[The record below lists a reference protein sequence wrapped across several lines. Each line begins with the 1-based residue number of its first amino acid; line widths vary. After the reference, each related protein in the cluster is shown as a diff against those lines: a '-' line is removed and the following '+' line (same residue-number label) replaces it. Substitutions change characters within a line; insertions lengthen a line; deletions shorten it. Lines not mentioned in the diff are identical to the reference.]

1 MDPVTDVR
9 TVADVALVADVVAR
23 FGAAWEAWDL
33 EAILA
38 LMAEDAVFESTAP
51 APDGV
56 RLEGMAAIRA
66 EWSAMFAATR
76 DPEFRFEESFVS
88 GDRAT
93 ARWVFSWGNGDGSR
107 GHVRGADVMR
117 VRDGLVFEKLSYVK
131 G

>member
-1 MDPVTDVR
+1 MDAVAGVD
-9 TVADVALVADVVAR
+9 TVADLVAR

-33 EAILA
+33 EAVMS

-51 APDGV
+51 APDGL
-56 RLEGMAAIRA
+56 RLEGAAAIRD
-66 EWSAMFAATR
+66 EWSPMFAGTR
-76 DPEFRFEESFVS
+76 DAEFRFEESFVS

-93 ARWVFSWGNGDGSR
+93 ARWVFSWTNGDGSR

-117 VRDGLVFEKLSYVK
+117 VRDGRVVEKLSYVK